1 MSRIA
6 IVRRPERKGLYLAKG
21 IGSRSLLFPLGSI
34 ERGELDELIRGILA
48 KQGITNETEIQAVID
63 AAEKDAEMR
72 IKIAEVRAETA
83 RLMEI
88 RRKGGKL
95 MSIGFRKWAQAF
107 YPSTNTLTKAAASKV
122 S

>member
-6 IVRRPERKGLYLAKG
+6 IVRRPKRKGLYLAKG
-21 IGSRSLLFPLGSI
+21 VGSKSLLFPLGNI
-34 ERGELDELIRGILA
+34 ERGELDELVRGILA
-48 KQGITNETEIQAVID
+48 KQGITEESEIQAVID

-72 IKIAEVRAETA
+72 IKVAEVKAETA

-107 YPSTNTLTKAAASKV
+107 YPAVHTLTKAAASKV